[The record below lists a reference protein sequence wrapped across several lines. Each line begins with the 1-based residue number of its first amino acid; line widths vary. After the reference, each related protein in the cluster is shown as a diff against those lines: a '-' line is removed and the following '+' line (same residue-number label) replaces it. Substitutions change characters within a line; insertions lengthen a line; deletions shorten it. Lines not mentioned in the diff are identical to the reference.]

1 MRDRVAVAVSL
12 LVGLYAVL
20 LAYRRQLFG
29 RTGASD
35 EGSDLYRYDATAKPP
50 LVDVTPDPTAQ
61 ARQCF
66 DNIAAV
72 LAEAGASL
80 ADIVSLRCFLTDKS
94 AYQGYAEVKGMLFQK
109 EAPASTTVIINALLV
124 PDLLMEVEA
133 VAWSG
138 QLKSNY

>member
-1 MRDRVAVAVSL
+1 MNGAERFDPPGMRFPGMSQAVRCGEWITVSGQVALKDGKV
-12 LVGLYAVL
+12 VGI
-20 LAYRRQLFG
+20 G
-29 RTGASD
+29 
-35 EGSDLYRYDATAKPP
+35 
-50 LVDVTPDPTAQ
+50 DPAAQ

-109 EAPASTTVIINALLV
+109 EAPASTTMIISGLLV

>member
-1 MRDRVAVAVSL
+1 MNGAERFDPPGMRFPGMSQAVRCGEWITVSGQVALKDGKV
-12 LVGLYAVL
+12 VGV
-20 LAYRRQLFG
+20 G
-29 RTGASD
+29 
-35 EGSDLYRYDATAKPP
+35 
-50 LVDVTPDPTAQ
+50 DPAAQ

-80 ADIVSLRCFLTDKS
+80 EDVVSLRCFLTDKS
-94 AYQGYAEVKGMLFQK
+94 AYHGYAEVKGMLFQK
-109 EAPASTTVIINALLV
+109 AAPASTTLIISGLLI

>member
-1 MRDRVAVAVSL
+1 MSVQHFDPPGMRFPGMSQAVRCGEWITVSGQVALKDGKV
-12 LVGLYAVL
+12 VGV
-20 LAYRRQLFG
+20 G
-29 RTGASD
+29 
-35 EGSDLYRYDATAKPP
+35 
-50 LVDVTPDPTAQ
+50 DPAAQ

-66 DNIAAV
+66 SNIAAV

-80 ADIVSLRCFLTDKS
+80 TDIVSLRCFLTDKS

-109 EAPASTTVIINALLV
+109 EAPASTTVIISGLLI

-138 QLKSNY
+138 QLK

>member
-1 MRDRVAVAVSL
+1 MNGAERFDPPGMKFPGMSQAVRCGEWITVSGQVALKDGKV
-12 LVGLYAVL
+12 VGV
-20 LAYRRQLFG
+20 G
-29 RTGASD
+29 
-35 EGSDLYRYDATAKPP
+35 
-50 LVDVTPDPTAQ
+50 DPAAQ

-66 DNIAAV
+66 DNIATV
-72 LAEAGASL
+72 LAETGASL

-109 EAPASTTVIINALLV
+109 EAPASTTLIISALLV

>member
-1 MRDRVAVAVSL
+1 MNGAAKSKVERFDPPGMRFPGMSQAVRCGEWITVSGQVALKDGKV
-12 LVGLYAVL
+12 VGV
-20 LAYRRQLFG
+20 G
-29 RTGASD
+29 
-35 EGSDLYRYDATAKPP
+35 
-50 LVDVTPDPTAQ
+50 DPVAQ

-66 DNIAAV
+66 DNIAAA

-94 AYQGYAEVKGMLFQK
+94 AYQGYAEVKAMLFQK
-109 EAPASTTVIINALLV
+109 EAPTSTTVIISALLV

-138 QLKSNY
+138 KLKSNY

>member
-1 MRDRVAVAVSL
+1 MNGAERFDPPGMRFPGMSQAVRCGEWITVSGQVALKDGKV
-12 LVGLYAVL
+12 VGV
-20 LAYRRQLFG
+20 G
-29 RTGASD
+29 
-35 EGSDLYRYDATAKPP
+35 
-50 LVDVTPDPTAQ
+50 DPAAQ

-80 ADIVSLRCFLTDKS
+80 GDIVSLRCFLTDKS
-94 AYQGYAEVKGMLFQK
+94 AYHGYADVKGTLFQK
-109 EAPASTTVIINALLV
+109 EAPASTTVIIGALLV

-138 QLKSNY
+138 KLKSNY

>member
-1 MRDRVAVAVSL
+1 MSGPAKKPVERFDPPGMRFPGMSQAVRCGEWITVSGQVALKDGKV
-12 LVGLYAVL
+12 VGA
-20 LAYRRQLFG
+20 G
-29 RTGASD
+29 
-35 EGSDLYRYDATAKPP
+35 
-50 LVDVTPDPTAQ
+50 DPAAQ

-80 ADIVSLRCFLTDKS
+80 GDIVALRCYLTEKS
-94 AYQGYAEVKGMLFQK
+94 AYPGYAEVKAMLFK
-109 EAPASTTVIINALLV
+109 DESPASTTVIINALLV
-124 PDLLMEVEA
+124 PGLLMEVEA